1 MTDQHIRTGDAWGDA
16 LLAFLDDRPVPELL
30 LDVDPGTGESGPA
43 MHPSWFF
50 RPFDEWDWWE
60 RQLLALIGPGDGPVL
75 DLGAGAGRAS
85 LHLQSLGHDVTAV
98 ESSAGAAE
106 VCRRRG
112 VGDVRCADLNDPPTY
127 DDGWGVVLLLC
138 GNLGLGGSWEG
149 NRTLLRRL
157 AELCRPGALLIGD
170 SVEDDSGADL
180 RLRIRAGDVATE
192 WWSQRNVRSEEIP
205 ALVAG
210 TGWTIERQLRDG
222 FDHAVAL
229 RRR

>member
-1 MTDQHIRTGDAWGDA
+1 VTDDHIRTGDAWGDA
-16 LLAFLDDRPVPELL
+16 LLAFLDGRAVPDLL
-30 LDVDPGTGESGPA
+30 LDADPGGSGPA
-43 MHPSWFF
+43 MAPSWFF
-50 RPFDEWDWWE
+50 RPFEDWDWWE
-60 RQLLALIGPGDGPVL
+60 RELLSLIEPDAGPVL

-98 ESSAGAAE
+98 ESSPGAAE

-112 VGDVRCADLNDPPTY
+112 VADVRCADLNDPPTC
-127 DDGWGVVLLLC
+127 DGGWGVVLLLC
-138 GNLGLGGSWEG
+138 GNLGLGGSWDG
-149 NRTLLRRL
+149 NRALLRRL
-157 AELCRPGALLIGD
+157 AERCAPGALLIGD

-192 WWSQRNVRSEEIP
+192 WWSQRNVRSEELP

-210 TGWTIERQLRDG
+210 TGWTIDRQLRDG

-229 RRR
+229 RLR